1 VRALVVADVLAGA
14 GCTFNGRGPDPVI
27 VRPKPDPDRMPSAVL
42 DHQDPGADTSHNPE
56 LSRSGSRH
64 GIDAQWLGCLRWVA
78 CDAGARGGGDA
89 SGVLLVLALVAATRK
104 RNRS

>member
-1 VRALVVADVLAGA
+1 MLV

-27 VRPKPDPDRMPSAVL
+27 VHPRPDPDRMPSAVL

-78 CDAGARGGGDA
+78 CDSGARGRGGDA
-89 SGVLLVLALVAATRK
+89 SAVLLVLALLAATRN